1 MAYGDHSFDDAK
13 FPKVKELIDEIHA
26 YGSNV
31 TLWVTPFINSDPIES
46 GRLAEG
52 REKNCFV
59 QGIQRDGEEV
69 NFLQIYEII
78 LQSCKL
84 FRDKL
89 FRDKR
94 HF

>member
-1 MAYGDHSFDDAK
+1 MAYGDHSFDDGK

-31 TLWVTPFINSDPIES
+31 TLWVTPFINSHPIES

-59 QGIQRDGEEV
+59 EGIQRDGEEV
-69 NFLQIYEII
+69 INDISRL
-78 LQSCKL
+78 SG
-84 FRDKL
+84 FRDAKS
-89 FRDKR
+89 RI
-94 HF
+94 

>member
-1 MAYGDHSFDDAK
+1 MAYGDHSFDDGK

-31 TLWVTPFINSDPIES
+31 TLWVTPFINSHPIES

-69 NFLQIYEII
+69 NNNII
-78 LQSCKL
+78 FFASPISDPG
-84 FRDKL
+84 F
-89 FRDKR
+89 
-94 HF
+94 